1 MEEEVYVKCNNCGAD
16 DYTVVF
22 PAGKAQIHRVVK
34 CNNCGLIYANPQIN
48 STAGGKMARE
58 AEEVDLKKVE
68 KEVEE
73 YKPEKF
79 QYLQKQYVHLK
90 DFVAILEYFEKKGI
104 KKGSLLEIG
113 SHAGVF
119 LNTAK
124 EMGWEVTGIEPNPL
138 PRIYSEKNFG
148 LKVYS
153 ESFEQAPLK
162 DDTFDVVIATHV
174 IEHIYDPKVFIK
186 KAYDLLKPGG
196 VLVLETPTYDSLAF
210 SLLKHRER
218 SVRCPGH
225 IYFYTKKS
233 LADAVKGVGFKVVNH
248 VAVGRT
254 LTMDRLFH
262 NFALITGKKK
272 FFNNISKKLNLQKRT
287 VHINAHDM
295 QRIYAE
301 KV

>member
-1 MEEEVYVKCNNCGAD
+1 MEEIYVKCNNCGAD
-16 DYTVVF
+16 DYSVVF

-48 STAGGKMARE
+48 STAGGKMAME

-68 KEVEE
+68 KQVED
-73 YKPEKF
+73 YKPETS

-90 DFVAILEYFEKKGI
+90 DFVAILDFFKG
-104 KKGSLLEIG
+104 KEKGSLLEIG

-119 LNTAK
+119 LNAAK
-124 EMGWEVTGIEPNPL
+124 ERGWDVTGIEPNPL

-148 LKVYS
+148 LKVHP
-153 ESFEQAPLK
+153 ESFEQTTLK
-162 DDTFDVVIATHV
+162 DNTFDVIIATHV

-196 VLVLETPTYDSLAF
+196 ILVLETPTYDSF
-210 SLLKHRER
+210 SFRLLKHRER

-225 IYFYTKKS
+225 IYFYTQKS
-233 LADAVKGVGFKVVNH
+233 LADAVKGAGFKVVNQ

-272 FFNNISKKLNLQKRT
+272 FFDGISKKLNLQKRT
-287 VHINAHDM
+287 VHINAKDM